1 MPKDHVSIT
10 LDKDVHQR
18 IKAEARKQKRSF
30 SSMVEYILAQCKT
43 Q

>member
-1 MPKDHVSIT
+1 MAKDRISLT

-30 SSMVEYILAQCKT
+30 SSMVEYILSQWKT